1 MTLNDAPAATS
12 DTQAQVAHL
21 LDRVKTEVGKV
32 FIGPPAVV
40 EGLLIALLANGH
52 VLLEGVPGVAKTTLV
67 RAFSQTIAAQFK
79 RIQFTP
85 DLLPS
90 DITGVYIPNLQTQ
103 EFLLRQGPI
112 FANVILG
119 DEINRAPAKT
129 QSALLEAMQEHQVTI
144 EGVTHR
150 LPEPF
155 LVLATQ
161 NPIEQE
167 GVYALPEAQLDRFL
181 LKLFI
186 EYPSIDQEF
195 RVLQT
200 HHRSQASVPTV
211 LTTEQLMSMRG
222 LVEVVHV
229 SDEIARYVVRLV
241 RFTREH
247 PQVSLGASPRAA
259 LALVRASKARA
270 VIYGRDYV
278 LPDDIKILANEVLSH
293 RILMQPEAQL
303 SGVGGADVVK
313 QAVSRVRY
321 SDPQ

>member
-1 MTLNDAPAATS
+1 
-12 DTQAQVAHL
+12 
-21 LDRVKTEVGKV
+21 
-32 FIGPPAVV
+32 
-40 EGLLIALLANGH
+40 
-52 VLLEGVPGVAKTTLV
+52 
-67 RAFSQTIAAQFK
+67 
-79 RIQFTP
+79 
-85 DLLPS
+85 
-90 DITGVYIPNLQTQ
+90 
-103 EFLLRQGPI
+103 
-112 FANVILG
+112 
-119 DEINRAPAKT
+119 
-129 QSALLEAMQEHQVTI
+129 
-144 EGVTHR
+144 
-150 LPEPF
+150 
-155 LVLATQ
+155 
-161 NPIEQE
+161 
-167 GVYALPEAQLDRFL
+167 VYALPEAQLDRFL